1 MVVHSAA
8 KLAVRSVV
16 WSGWWWVALRAVWTA
31 AASAEMM
38 VVVKAGLLV
47 W

>member
-1 MVVHSAA
+1 LVVRSAA

-31 AASAEMM
+31 AASAEK
-38 VVVKAGLLV
+38 KAVLKADLLV

>member
-1 MVVHSAA
+1 MVVRSAA

-31 AASAEMM
+31 AASAEKM
-38 VVVKAGLLV
+38 VVLKVGLLV